1 MWCDTF
7 LLCRACFWLH
17 FTFIVTDNG
26 CKQELFRNNQVS
38 FANDYDRLQN
48 ILNRNRNNSVIS
60 FMNIPKKF
68 LLASMLLVCSAWTKA
83 ETVPGLTLISSTGEK
98 FSFALTERPRIV
110 QELEQYTKYY
120 LVVYS
125 NGKQRLKYRMMWDT
139 VEKVLEDVDI
149 VTKIKSPEVSGSK
162 DNHVVFKIND
172 DGFVAGGLK
181 TGETIKVFLPMG
193 ELVRSIKADSNG
205 VAEVSLSDCPRGVYV
220 VSTSQGISY
229 KFVNNVQ

>member
-139 VEKVLEDVDI
+139 VEMVLEDVDI
-149 VTKIKSPEVSGSK
+149 VKKIKSPEVSGSK
-162 DNHVVFKIND
+162 DNIC
-172 DGFVAGGLK
+172 
-181 TGETIKVFLPMG
+181 I
-193 ELVRSIKADSNG
+193 
-205 VAEVSLSDCPRGVYV
+205 CY
-220 VSTSQGISY
+220 
-229 KFVNNVQ
+229 

>member
-68 LLASMLLVCSAWTKA
+68 YWRVCYW
-83 ETVPGLTLISSTGEK
+83 
-98 FSFALTERPRIV
+98 FAPH
-110 QELEQYTKYY
+110 
-120 LVVYS
+120 
-125 NGKQRLKYRMMWDT
+125 GQRRKLFR
-139 VEKVLEDVDI
+139 
-149 VTKIKSPEVSGSK
+149 
-162 DNHVVFKIND
+162 
-172 DGFVAGGLK
+172 A
-181 TGETIKVFLPMG
+181 
-193 ELVRSIKADSNG
+193 
-205 VAEVSLSDCPRGVYV
+205 
-220 VSTSQGISY
+220 
-229 KFVNNVQ
+229 

>member
-17 FTFIVTDNG
+17 FTFVVTDNG

-125 NGKQRLKYRMMWDT
+125 NGKRRARVYSFSFSRKGTVWKKKHRAKPSSIPGMM
-139 VEKVLEDVDI
+139 
-149 VTKIKSPEVSGSK
+149 
-162 DNHVVFKIND
+162 
-172 DGFVAGGLK
+172 
-181 TGETIKVFLPMG
+181 
-193 ELVRSIKADSNG
+193 
-205 VAEVSLSDCPRGVYV
+205 
-220 VSTSQGISY
+220 
-229 KFVNNVQ
+229 